1 MEQNNPFSLLGKTI
15 FVTGASSGIGSA
27 IAVECSKMGAQM
39 IITGR
44 NKTRLDETFALLAG
58 ENHVQLTAD
67 LSVEQD
73 IETLVTTLPK
83 LDGCINNA
91 GIIRPQLL
99 QFSEKKDILE
109 IFEVNTFSSF
119 LLVQKLIQ
127 SKKLNKNASIVFIS
141 SISGV
146 YCSAVGEALYSAS
159 KSAINGYLKGL
170 ALEMA
175 NRGIRVNSVNPGVI
189 ETNLFNFT
197 SMPPEEW
204 KEKKKK
210 YPLKRFGKPEDVAY
224 AVVYLLSD
232 ASQWVTGSNLV
243 IDGGYTLN

>member
-15 FVTGASSGIGSA
+15 LVTGASSGIGRA

-39 IITGR
+39 VITGR
-44 NKTRLDETFALLAG
+44 DEDRLNETFISLAG
-58 ENHVQLTAD
+58 KNHVQLTAD
-67 LSVEQD
+67 LSIEQD
-73 IETLVTTLPK
+73 IENLLVLLPK
-83 LDGCINNA
+83 LDGCVNNA

-99 QFSEKKDILE
+99 QFSDKKDILE
-109 IFEVNTFSSF
+109 MFEANTFSSF
-119 LLVQKLIQ
+119 LLTQKLIQ
-127 SKKLNKNASIVFIS
+127 NKKINKNASIVFTN

-159 KSAINGYLKGL
+159 KGAIHGYLKGL

-189 ETNLFNFT
+189 ETNLFNST
-197 SMPPEEW
+197 SISIEELE
-204 KEKKKK
+204 EKKKK
-210 YPLKRFGKPEDVAY
+210 YPLKRFGKPEEVAY

-232 ASQWVTGSNLV
+232 ASQWVTGSNLL

>member
-1 MEQNNPFSLLGKTI
+1 MELNNPFSLFEKTVL
-15 FVTGASSGIGSA
+15 VTGASSGIGRA

-39 IITGR
+39 FITGR
-44 NKTRLDETFALLAG
+44 NEERLSETFNSLSG
-58 ENHVQLTAD
+58 ENHFQFSAD

-73 IETLVTTLPK
+73 IDNLVELLPK
-83 LDGCINNA
+83 LAGCVNNA
-91 GIIRPQLL
+91 GIIQPQLL
-99 QFSEKKDILE
+99 QFTEKKDILE
-109 IFEVNTFSSF
+109 IFEINTFSSF
-119 LLVQKLIQ
+119 LLTQKLIQ
-127 SKKLNKNASIVFIS
+127 NKKLNRNASIVFTN

-159 KSAINGYLKGL
+159 KGAINGYLKGL

-189 ETNLFNFT
+189 ETNLFNST
-197 SMPPEEW
+197 SMPPEELE
-204 KEKKKK
+204 EKKKK
-210 YPLKRFGKPEDVAY
+210 YPLKRFGKPEEVAY

-232 ASQWVTGSNLV
+232 ASQWVTGTNLV

>member
-15 FVTGASSGIGSA
+15 LVTGASSGIGRA

-39 IITGR
+39 VITGR
-44 NKTRLDETFALLAG
+44 NKVRLNETFTLLAG
-58 ENHVQLTAD
+58 KNHIQLTAD

-73 IETLVTTLPK
+73 IENLLASLPK
-83 LDGCINNA
+83 LDGCVNNA

-109 IFEVNTFSSF
+109 IFEANTFSSF
-119 LLVQKLIQ
+119 LLTQKLIQ
-127 SKKLNKNASIVFIS
+127 NKKLNKNASIVFTN
-141 SISGV
+141 SISGI

-159 KSAINGYLKGL
+159 KGAINGYLKGL
-170 ALEMA
+170 ALEVA

-189 ETNLFNFT
+189 ETNLFNST
-197 SMPPEEW
+197 SMPPEELE
-204 KEKKKK
+204 EKKKK

-224 AVVYLLSD
+224 AVIYLLSD
-232 ASQWVTGSNLV
+232 TSQWVTGTNLL